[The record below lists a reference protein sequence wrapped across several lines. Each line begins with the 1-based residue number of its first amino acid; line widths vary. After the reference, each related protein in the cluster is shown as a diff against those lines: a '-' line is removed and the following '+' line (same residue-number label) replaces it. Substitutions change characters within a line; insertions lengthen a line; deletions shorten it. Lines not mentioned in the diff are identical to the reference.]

1 MRPSRFIESDVEE
14 VAPDT
19 LGAEHAGYGE
29 IALER
34 RLRDALVRLNPN
46 FPLGGTLEDGLTN
59 LPRLEVSTLEIHNR
73 AFPSN
78 SCGRREVEYHHARTF
93 SCKAHRVL

>member
-1 MRPSRFIESDVEE
+1 MTSRKHTRSRPEIAEACRSFFVGHDLILCHMIPEGIETDVEE

-19 LGAEHAGYGE
+19 LGAEHACYGE

-46 FPLGGTLEDGLTN
+46 FPLRDAGG
-59 LPRLEVSTLEIHNR
+59 R
-73 AFPSN
+73 ACQAAPPGGFDA
-78 SCGRREVEYHHARTF
+78 GD
-93 SCKAHRVL
+93 

>member
-1 MRPSRFIESDVEE
+1 MVRS
-14 VAPDT
+14 
-19 LGAEHAGYGE
+19 
-29 IALER
+29 
-34 RLRDALVRLNPN
+34 RLNDACAMPSLDLTPI
-46 FPLGGTLEDGLTN
+46 FPGGTREDGRAK

>member
-14 VAPDT
+14 IAPDT

-29 IALER
+29 VALER

-46 FPLGGTLEDGLTN
+46 FPLQRAGTLEDGLTN

-78 SCGRREVEYHHARTF
+78 SCGRREVEYHHARTV
-93 SCKAHRVL
+93 SRGTH

>member
-34 RLRDALVRLNPN
+34 RLRDALARLDPN
-46 FPLGGTLEDGLTN
+46 LPGGTREDGRAK

-78 SCGRREVEYHHARTF
+78 SCGRREVEYPHARTF